1 MKLTEAKLKQL
12 ILEIMEEPLP
22 EMITDLL
29 GTNDPE
35 NVVYAIELF
44 QGLSDPD
51 NKDEIEVTI
60 ISPTSV
66 SISGNSLGAV
76 GKLFKR
82 LGLKAG
88 HGGLV
93 GDDGRPF
100 ITADLY
106 PDEPEPEE
114 QGGEDAP
121 YDDGSGE
128 WKSNV
133 RSKR

>member
-88 HGGLV
+88 HGGLA

>member
-12 ILEIMEEPLP
+12 ILEVMGEPLP

-29 GTNDPE
+29 DTNDPE

-44 QGLSDPD
+44 QGLGDPD
-51 NKDEIEVTI
+51 NKDEIEVAI
-60 ISPTSV
+60 ISPTSI

-88 HGGLV
+88 HGGLS

-114 QGGEDAP
+114 EGGEDAP
-121 YDDGSGE
+121 YDDGSSE

-133 RSKR
+133 RPKR